1 MAYGVILGQS
11 FGKGLNAKLYVTYG
25 SGAITNL
32 TSVTATAQTSGK
44 VYNGVYDST
53 NQRYIVDVD
62 SYDIY
67 SVTGTLSSGV
77 ILPVNSTVNTAQIY
91 NITLTQFNTALNNTD
106 WNTIS
111 LISQDNLGDSVWAVG
126 DAKQIVLNG
135 NVGLFASFDN
145 LATYVYIIGFNHNQ
159 ATQGKGITF
168 GGFSTSLNNG
178 TNIALTDTS
187 YSSTSGGGGGGGGGG
202 SGGQKFAMNYNTSQ
216 SNGGWAGSQMR
227 YNILGSTD
235 VAPTY
240 NDSNIGVF
248 GNNPTSTCA
257 TDPVTDSLMA
267 ALPSD
272 LRAVMKPMTIY
283 TDNVGV
289 NLGNLAQN
297 VTTSIDYLPLLSE
310 REVFSGETYYA
321 NPAEATYQSQY
332 AYYANGNSKIKY
344 QYNSTGNSVYWW
356 LRSPAM
362 SGGGSGFCAVS
373 TTGTA
378 TYLNTNTSRGIAP
391 IFMV

>member
-11 FGKGLNAKLYVTYG
+11 FGEGLNAKLYVTYG
-25 SGAITNL
+25 SGAISNL
-32 TSVTATAQTSGK
+32 TSVTATAQTTGK

-91 NITLTQFNTALNNTD
+91 NITLTSFNTTLNDTD

-126 DAKQIVLNG
+126 DAKQIIVNG

-145 LATYVYIIGFNHNQ
+145 LTTNVYIIGFNHNQ

-168 GGFSTSLNNG
+168 GGFSTALTSG
-178 TNIALTDTS
+178 VNIALTDTS
-187 YSSTSGGGGGGGGGG
+187 YSSTTGGGGGGGGG
-202 SGGQKFAMNYNTSQ
+202 SGGQKFAMNYNVNQ

-227 YNILGSTD
+227 YAILGSTN

-240 NDSNIGVF
+240 DDSNIGVY

-272 LRAVMKPMTIY
+272 LRTVMKPMTIY

-310 REVFSGETYYA
+310 QEVFSGETYYA
-321 NPAEATYQSQY
+321 NPTEATYQAQY
-332 AYYANGNSKIKY
+332 EYYANGNSPTKY
-344 QYNSTGNSVYWW
+344 KYNSTSTSVYWW

-362 SGGGSGFCAVS
+362 SSGSSGFCAVS

-378 TYLNTNTSRGIAP
+378 TYLAANTSRGVAP

>member
-11 FGKGLNAKLYVTYG
+11 FGEGLNAKLYVTYG
-25 SGAITNL
+25 SGTITDL
-32 TSVTATAQTSGK
+32 TSVTATAQTTGK

-91 NITLTQFNTALNNTD
+91 NITLTQFNTTLNDTD
-106 WNTIS
+106 WNTIG

-126 DAKQIVLNG
+126 DAKQITING

-168 GGFSTSLNNG
+168 GGFSTTLSSG
-178 TNIALTDTS
+178 VNIALTDTS
-187 YSSTSGGGGGGGGGG
+187 YSSTTGGGGGG
-202 SGGQKFAMNYNTSQ
+202 SGGQKFAMNYNTS
-216 SNGGWAGSQMR
+216 SENGGWAGSQMR
-227 YNILGSTD
+227 YGILGSTD

-240 NDSNIGVF
+240 DDSNIGVH

-257 TDPVTDSLMA
+257 TDPITDSLMA

-289 NLGNLAQN
+289 NLGSLAQN

-310 REVFSGETYYA
+310 QEVFSGETSYA

-362 SGGGSGFCAVS
+362 SGGVSGFCAVS

-378 TYLNTNTSRGIAP
+378 TYLTTNTSRGVAP

>member
-11 FGKGLNAKLYVTYG
+11 FGEGLNAKLYVTYG
-25 SGAITNL
+25 SGAITDL
-32 TSVTATAQTSGK
+32 TSVTATAQTTGK
-44 VYNGVYDST
+44 VYNGIYDST
-53 NQRYIVDVD
+53 NQRYVVDVD

-67 SVTGTLSSGV
+67 SVTGTLSSGA

-91 NITLTQFNTALNNTD
+91 NITLTQLNTALNDTD

-126 DAKQIVLNG
+126 DSKQITING

-145 LATYVYIIGFNHNQ
+145 LTTYVYIIGFNHNQ

-168 GGFSTSLNNG
+168 GGFSTAQSSG
-178 TNIALTDTS
+178 VNIALTDTS
-187 YSSTSGGGGGGGGGG
+187 YSSTAGGGGGGGGG
-202 SGGQKFAMNYNTSQ
+202 SGGQKFAMNYNTTQ
-216 SNGGWAGSQMR
+216 KNGGWAGSQMR

-240 NDSNIGVF
+240 DDSNIGVF

-257 TDPVTDSLMA
+257 TNPVTNSLMA

-272 LRAVMKPMTIY
+272 LRTVMKPMTIY

-332 AYYANGNSKIKY
+332 EYYANGNSKIKY

-378 TYLNTNTSRGIAP
+378 TYLTANTSRGVAP

>member
-67 SVTGTLSSGV
+67 SVSGQLSSGV

-159 ATQGKGITF
+159 AIQGKGITF
-168 GGFSTSLNNG
+168 GGFSTTLSSG
-178 TNIALTDTS
+178 VNIALTDTS
-187 YSSTSGGGGGGGGGG
+187 YSSTAGGGGGGGGGG

-272 LRAVMKPMTIY
+272 LRTVMKPMTIY

-297 VTTSIDYLPLLSE
+297 VTSSIDYLPLLSE

-321 NPAEATYQSQY
+321 NSAEATYQSQY

-378 TYLNTNTSRGIAP
+378 TYLTTNTSRGVAP